1 MSNLRTTHTAM
12 SYVNHEWRS
21 SISNIWTSTYSRRR
35 LLIVDDDSS
44 LQTLLRILL
53 TSSGFEV
60 TTAGDGQQALA
71 MVESSDFDLVLLDL
85 EMPVMNGRE
94 FYREFRQRNTDTP
107 VVIISAYGADA
118 GQRELGAQGSI
129 NKPFDPVNVQRIV
142 ESILSQQM

>member
-1 MSNLRTTHTAM
+1 MSNLTPTYVTT
-12 SYVNHEWRS
+12 SYVRHEWRS
-21 SISNIWTSTYSRRR
+21 SISSIWISERTTRR

-53 TSSGFEV
+53 TSSGFDV
-60 TTAGDGQQALA
+60 TTAGDGRQALA
-71 MVESSDFDLVLLDL
+71 LAQAGNYDLILLDL

-94 FYREFRQRNTDTP
+94 FYREFRQRNTETP
-107 VVIISAYGADA
+107 VVIISAYGADV

-142 ESILSQQM
+142 ESILNQRM

>member
-1 MSNLRTTHTAM
+1 MSNLTPT
-12 SYVNHEWRS
+12 YVANSFVHHEWRS
-21 SISNIWTSTYSRRR
+21 SVSSIWTSERLRRR

-71 MVESSDFDLVLLDL
+71 LAKDGDFDLILLDL

-94 FYREFRQRNTDTP
+94 FYRAFRKHNTATP
-107 VVIISAYGADA
+107 VVIISAYGAEV
-118 GQRELGAQGSI
+118 GQQELGAQGSI

-142 ESILSQQM
+142 ESILNQRM